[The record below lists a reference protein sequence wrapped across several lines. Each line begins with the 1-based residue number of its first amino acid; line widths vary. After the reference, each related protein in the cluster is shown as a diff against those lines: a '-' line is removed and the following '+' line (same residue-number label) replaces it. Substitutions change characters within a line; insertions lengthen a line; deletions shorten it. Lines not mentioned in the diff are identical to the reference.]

1 MARRPRSSPPTAP
14 AAYTSIRSRASSA
27 TLHAKLAGAPPKR
40 GPSGKTSHNISPMPM
55 TVARRVGEKFTRSMD
70 KLRKHHHFTEKTTKR
85 RSCQN
90 AHHVGDDHD
99 RSQVQHREWTSS
111 RKASRP
117 AQMFLSF
124 RCFESSFQ
132 SGGWKTRSVLIF
144 EQKTPRSVE

>member
-1 MARRPRSSPPTAP
+1 MARPPRSSPPTAP

-27 TLHAKLAGAPPKR
+27 TLQAKLAGDPPKR

-55 TVARRVGEKFTRSMD
+55 TVARRGMERFPRSMA
-70 KLRKHHHFTEKTTKR
+70 KLRKRHHFTER
-85 RSCQN
+85 QQN
-90 AHHVGDDHD
+90 VARARTLTDAGEDHD

-132 SGGWKTRSVLIF
+132 SGGWKTRSVLMP
-144 EQKTPRSVE
+144 EQKDTT